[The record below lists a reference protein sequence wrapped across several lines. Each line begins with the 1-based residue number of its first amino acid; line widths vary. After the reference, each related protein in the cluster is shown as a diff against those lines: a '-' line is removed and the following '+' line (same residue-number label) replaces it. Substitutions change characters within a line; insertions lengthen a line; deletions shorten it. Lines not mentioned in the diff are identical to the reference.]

1 MVARFFHHDPAVGG
15 MTPDGLA
22 ALEELTAYCLDAIR
36 ERRKNPQQGPEAL
49 NALVGFEYEG
59 RGFSDED
66 AASHVTMLVIGGSET
81 FPKTL
86 ATGVLRL
93 AEFPD
98 QRARLAA
105 DPTGIPAAYD
115 EIVRFDMP
123 TQFLCRTLKRDVTLH
138 GQTLREGQGVMFLYP
153 SANRD
158 PREFENPDRFDVTR
172 GPRRILSFGAG
183 THACLGTHVARL
195 EGRITLETL
204 LRRMPE
210 WEVDLDG
217 AERLRTEF
225 VQGFARLPIRF

>member
-1 MVARFFHHDPAVGG
+1 
-15 MTPDGLA
+15 
-22 ALEELTAYCLDAIR
+22 
-36 ERRKNPQQGPEAL
+36 
-49 NALVGFEYEG
+49 
-59 RGFSDED
+59 
-66 AASHVTMLVIGGSET
+66 
-81 FPKTL
+81 
-86 ATGVLRL
+86 
-93 AEFPD
+93 
-98 QRARLAA
+98 
-105 DPTGIPAAYD
+105 
-115 EIVRFDMP
+115 
-123 TQFLCRTLKRDVTLH
+123 
-138 GQTLREGQGVMFLYP
+138 MFLYP